1 MITILIT
8 HNTAG
13 PSRKDPGGS
22 KAGGSS
28 SRNDSPRTLL
38 LREGL
43 RIMGRT
49 ACAERF
55 SPDMLKCTEDG
66 KPFIPD
72 LPDIHFSLS
81 HSGEYIACAF
91 SDREVGLDLQEHSR
105 VQTSTVRIAK
115 RFFSSAEYEA
125 ILALETGINAD
136 NPEGPAAPA
145 GRSPLFYRLW
155 SIKEAYLKYL
165 GCGLRGGMNGYL
177 PDPFPGSGPGD
188 AGTLAPAAAAGN
200 HENCA
205 AEKALRG
212 KIRILCD
219 DPLLTPAEYAI
230 TPAPENYTIAVCA
243 RTLPED
249 IFIKSI

>member
-13 PSRKDPGGS
+13 PSGKDPGGS

-72 LPDIHFSLS
+72 LPDIHVSRS

-125 ILALETGINAD
+125 ILALEAGINAAK
-136 NPEGPAAPA
+136 PGGPA
-145 GRSPLFYRLW
+145 GRSPLFLRMW
-155 SIKEAYLKYL
+155 SIKEASLKYL
-165 GCGLRGGMNGYL
+165 G
-177 PDPFPGSGPGD
+177 
-188 AGTLAPAAAAGN
+188 
-200 HENCA
+200 
-205 AEKALRG
+205 
-212 KIRILCD
+212 
-219 DPLLTPAEYAI
+219 
-230 TPAPENYTIAVCA
+230 
-243 RTLPED
+243 
-249 IFIKSI
+249 